1 MNGRMGIHMK
11 KPLRV
16 AVIGAGGWGYQHA
29 RAFSSRR
36 DTVLTSIT
44 GRTEER
50 TRRRA
55 EEFGV
60 PYYLDIADMLEKD
73 RPDFVSVCMPG
84 QGTFAPTMEVIRA
97 GVPLLVEK
105 PLAYELDE
113 AKTMVAEAKKKNLFF
128 AIDFN
133 HRYSIPA
140 IMAREDIEKGRLGD
154 VVFALWRF
162 GHGSGPLNHPYLN
175 LIEAQCHGLDLLE
188 SLCGPIASV
197 EAEMTDMTGK
207 GSYSTFSLSL
217 RFAGGGVGSF
227 LGTFDSSENYTLSH
241 FVEINGTKGRILME
255 DSVRGYRFQSA
266 DSRRAEV
273 WNPAFFRD
281 DERSFNRNLDRH
293 LDALIPALL
302 EGREPPVPA
311 EKGLRA
317 LRLAHAAI
325 ESFETGHR
333 VMTDEGC

>member
-105 PLAYELDE
+105 PLAYKLDE

-133 HRYSIPA
+133 HRYSITA

-325 ESFETGHR
+325 ESFETGRR
-333 VMTDEGC
+333 VMTDA

>member
-1 MNGRMGIHMK
+1 MN

-16 AVIGAGGWGYQHA
+16 AVIGTGGWGYQHA

-60 PYYLDIADMLEKD
+60 PYYLNITEMLEKEK
-73 RPDFVSVCMPG
+73 PDFVSVCMPG
-84 QGTFAPTMEVIRA
+84 QGTFEPTMEVIRA

-105 PLAYELDE
+105 PLAYKLDE
-113 AKTMVAEAKKKNLFF
+113 AETMVTEAKKKKLFF

-140 IMAREDIEKGRLGD
+140 QMAREDIEKGRLGE

-197 EAEMTDMTGK
+197 QAEMTDMTGK

-227 LGTFDSSENYTLSH
+227 LGTFDSSENYKLSH

-255 DSVRGYRFQSA
+255 DSVNGYSFQSA

-293 LDALIPALL
+293 LDALIPALR

-317 LRLAHAAI
+317 LKLAHAAI
-325 ESFETGHR
+325 ESFETGKR
-333 VMTDEGC
+333 IVTADNKG

>member
-1 MNGRMGIHMK
+1 MR

-36 DTVLTSIT
+36 DTVLTSVT

-60 PYYLDIADMLEKD
+60 PYYLDIAEMLEKD
-73 RPDFVSVCMPG
+73 KPDFVSLCMPG
-84 QGTFAPTMEVIRA
+84 QGTFAPVMEVIRA
-97 GVPLLVEK
+97 GIPLMTEK
-105 PLAYELDE
+105 PLAYKIEE
-113 AKTMVAEAKKKNLFF
+113 AETMVEEAEKRNLFF

-140 IMAREDIEKGRLGD
+140 QMAREDIEKGRLGD
-154 VVFALWRF
+154 VVFVLWRF

-197 EAEMTDMTGK
+197 QAEMTDMTGK
-207 GSYSTFSLSL
+207 GSFSTFSLSL
-217 RFAGGGVGSF
+217 RFANGGVGSF
-227 LGTFDSSENYTLSH
+227 LGTFDSSENYELSH
-241 FVEINGTKGRILME
+241 VVEINGTKGRILME
-255 DSVRGYRFQSA
+255 DSVMGYRFQEA
-266 DSRRAEV
+266 GSRRAEV

-293 LDALIPALL
+293 LDALIPALI

-311 EKGLRA
+311 SKGLRA
-317 LRLAHAAI
+317 LKLAHAAV
-325 ESFETGHR
+325 ESFETGRR
-333 VMTDEGC
+333 VMTLEERV

>member
-1 MNGRMGIHMK
+1 MGIHMK

-105 PLAYELDE
+105 PLAYKLDE

-133 HRYSIPA
+133 HRYSITA

-325 ESFETGHR
+325 ESFETGRR
-333 VMTDEGC
+333 VMTDA

>member
-1 MNGRMGIHMK
+1 MN

-29 RAFSSRR
+29 RAFSSRQ
-36 DTVLTSIT
+36 DTILTSIT

-55 EEFGV
+55 GEFGV
-60 PYYLDIADMLEKD
+60 PYYLNISEMLEKEK
-73 RPDFVSVCMPG
+73 PDFVSVCMPG
-84 QGTFAPTMEVIRA
+84 EGTFQPTMEVIRA
-97 GVPLLVEK
+97 GVPLLIEK
-105 PLAYELDE
+105 PLAYRLDE
-113 AKTMVAEAKKKNLFF
+113 AETMVAEARKRKLFF

-140 IMAREDIEKGRLGD
+140 QMAREDMEKGRLGD

-197 EAEMTDMTGK
+197 QADMTDMTGK

-217 RFAGGGVGSF
+217 RFVGGGVGSF
-227 LGTFDSSENYTLSH
+227 LGTFDSSENYKLSH

-255 DSVRGYRFQSA
+255 DSVNGYSFQSA

-293 LDALIPALL
+293 LDALIPAFR

-317 LRLAHAAI
+317 LKLAHAAI
-325 ESFETGHR
+325 ESFETGKR
-333 VMTDEGC
+333 VVTAEA

>member
-1 MNGRMGIHMK
+1 
-11 KPLRV
+11 
-16 AVIGAGGWGYQHA
+16 
-29 RAFSSRR
+29 
-36 DTVLTSIT
+36 
-44 GRTEER
+44 
-50 TRRRA
+50 
-55 EEFGV
+55 
-60 PYYLDIADMLEKD
+60 
-73 RPDFVSVCMPG
+73 
-84 QGTFAPTMEVIRA
+84 
-97 GVPLLVEK
+97 
-105 PLAYELDE
+105 
-113 AKTMVAEAKKKNLFF
+113 
-128 AIDFN
+128 
-133 HRYSIPA
+133 
-140 IMAREDIEKGRLGD
+140 
-154 VVFALWRF
+154 
-162 GHGSGPLNHPYLN
+162 
-175 LIEAQCHGLDLLE
+175 
-188 SLCGPIASV
+188 
-197 EAEMTDMTGK
+197 K

-325 ESFETGHR
+325 ESFETGRR
-333 VMTDEGC
+333 VMTDA